1 VTVNTNGGIEAEFRG
16 YRIEALVGE
25 GGMGV
30 VYRAHDTRLKR
41 TVALKLMA
49 PPLAVDERFRE
60 RFSRESEL
68 AMALEH
74 PNVVP
79 IYDAG
84 EAGGRLFLA
93 MRYVEGTDLRTRL
106 RDEGAL
112 EPAQVITLFKQVA
125 HALDAAH
132 AKGLVHRDVKPSNV
146 LLDADGH
153 AYLADFGLTR
163 RLSES
168 GAQFTDG
175 RSLGT
180 PAYLAPEQIEGRPI
194 DGRADIYSL
203 GCMLY
208 ECVTGT
214 APFSR
219 GSRLAMAWAHLE
231 EEPPSA
237 TERNPGLPKAINAV
251 IQKAMAKEP
260 EDRYETCAALVAAAE
275 DALGVSP
282 AGSSRSRLVFAVAA
296 IVVVLAALVGALVAR
311 GDENAAKPAHAA
323 KPAPVVREN
332 TLVRIDPKTNRITAV
347 VGVGESPTATA
358 VAGDTVWVYNLDGKT
373 VSEVDAAKNTVRHTT
388 AISTMP
394 AWTTFLPGNVLAA
407 DAAGAWVVGHG
418 ADDEGLLTR
427 ILADGQGKR
436 EYRLTDIPSAVAV
449 AQGAVWV
456 VTNDDKPS
464 PHSLTARPDPK
475 PSYLLRV
482 DPDTGEVTRRLPFST
497 TYPVGGLAIAN
508 GAAWVMDSENARL
521 YRVDLGSGGSRWR
534 DLGEGGT
541 PPVAGFGSLWLCVS
555 NPGSTMVR
563 IDPRTFRTT
572 FTLNSLPA
580 EDGHFAVGYG
590 SLWRHDS
597 PSGNLL
603 RFDPET
609 GKVSGAIRISP
620 EPPMDGRGLIPTS
633 VAAGAGSVWITVVRI

>member
-1 VTVNTNGGIEAEFRG
+1 MKLQTNGGIGTDFVG

-30 VYRAHDTRLKR
+30 VYRAHDVRLKR

-49 PPLAVDERFRE
+49 PPLALDERFRE
-60 RFSRESEL
+60 RFSREAEL

-84 EAGGRLFLA
+84 EADGRLFLA

-112 EPAQVITLFKQVA
+112 DPPEVVSLFEQVA

-146 LLDADGH
+146 LLDPDGH

-180 PAYLAPEQIEGRPI
+180 PAYLAPEQIEGQPI
-194 DGRADIYSL
+194 DGRADVYSL

-208 ECVTGT
+208 ECLTGT
-214 APFSR
+214 GPFSR
-219 GSRLAMAWAHLE
+219 GSRLAMVWAHLE
-231 EEPPSA
+231 EEPPKA
-237 TERNPGLPKAINAV
+237 TERNRALPEAIDGV
-251 IQKAMAKEP
+251 IQRAMAKQP
-260 EDRYETCAALVAAAE
+260 DDRFGTCAELVAAAE
-275 DALGVSP
+275 EALGVRA
-282 AGSSRSRLVFAVAA
+282 AGSSSRGRLVFAVAA
-296 IVVVLAALVGALVAR
+296 IVVVLAALAGALVAR
-311 GDENAAKPAHAA
+311 GEQNAAKPG
-323 KPAPVVREN
+323 PVVRAN
-332 TLVRIDPKTNRITAV
+332 TLVRIDPKTNGITAV
-347 VGVGESPTATA
+347 VGVGKVPVATA
-358 VAGDTVWVYNLDGKT
+358 VAGDTVWVYNLDSNT
-373 VSEVDAAKNTVRHTT
+373 VSEVDAATNTVRHTT
-388 AISTMP
+388 AISTTP

-407 DAAGAWVVGHG
+407 DAAGAWVVGG
-418 ADDEGLLTR
+418 GEGKENLLTR

-436 EYRLTDIPSAVAV
+436 EYRLTDTPSAVAV

-456 VTNDDKPS
+456 VTNRDP
-464 PHSLTARPDPK
+464 PPPFSLTPRPYK
-475 PSYLLRV
+475 RSYVLRV
-482 DPDTGEVTRRLPFST
+482 EPDTGTVTRRLPFSPT
-497 TYPVGGLAIAN
+497 DPVDGLAIAN
-508 GAAWVMDSENARL
+508 GAAWVMDVDNARL
-521 YRVDLGSGGSRWR
+521 HRVDLGSGGSRRR
-534 DLGEGGT
+534 DLGDGAA
-541 PPVAGFGSLWLCVS
+541 PPVAGFGSLWVCVS
-555 NPGSTMVR
+555 NPGSSMVR

-590 SLWRHDS
+590 SLWRHNS
-597 PSGNLL
+597 PSGDLL

-609 GKVSGAIRISP
+609 GKVSGAIRVSP

-633 VAAGAGSVWITVVRI
+633 VAAGAGSVWITVSRI